1 MGHQT
6 LPKSSITAA
15 IYQSNLADAS
25 LAVKLDRLNKT
36 ISNAPGAD
44 LVICPELF
52 LSGYRA
58 GAALPTLAES
68 ADEFSH
74 GVVAIAR
81 SNNCAIVYGYPEAEN
96 DRLYNSARAIAADG
110 RIVANHRKLRLP
122 GGYEKTWFTC
132 GNALTGFV
140 VGGWHVAL
148 VICYDLEFPEVVR
161 ACTLKGAHLVVAPTA
176 LSENW
181 SVVSEKVVP
190 TRAFENGVFVAYANH
205 CGSDRDIRF
214 FGGSCIV
221 GPDGGDRVRA
231 GATEGMYAARLHP
244 EELRKA
250 REKLKYLDD
259 SLALARFAEQ
269 R

>member
-1 MGHQT
+1 M
-6 LPKSSITAA
+6 LPKNPITAA
-15 IYQSNLADAS
+15 IYQSSLADAS
-25 LAVKLDRLNKT
+25 LAVKLDKLNKA

-58 GAALPTLAES
+58 GAALAALAGS
-68 ADEFSH
+68 ADEFSD
-74 GVVAIAR
+74 GVAAIAR
-81 SNNCAIVYGYPEAEN
+81 SRGCAIVYGYPEAEN

-110 RIVANHRKLRLP
+110 RILANHRKLRLP
-122 GGYEKTWFTC
+122 GEYEKTWFSC
-132 GNALTGFV
+132 GDTLTDFA
-140 VGGWHVAL
+140 VGGWRVAL
-148 VICYDLEFPEVVR
+148 VICYDIEFPELAR

-205 CGSDRDIRF
+205 CGCDRDLRF

-221 GPDGGDRVRA
+221 GPDGVDRVRA
-231 GATEGMYAARLHP
+231 GAAEGMYAARLHP
-244 EELRKA
+244 EELRTA
-250 REKLKYLDD
+250 RGKLKYLDN
-259 SLALARFAEQ
+259 SLALANFAQ
-269 R
+269 VR